1 MLNVLIGVC
10 LAYVIALFAVAFW
23 AERTSMQGRANWL
36 RSPMIYTL
44 SLSIYCTGWTFYG
57 AVGYAA
63 RSGLEFVTIYLG
75 PSLVLLGWWWILRKL
90 VRIGRAQRVTSIAD
104 LISSRFGKSNGLG
117 VLVTI
122 LAIVG
127 TTPYIALQL
136 QSVTLSFG
144 AFANS
149 ESLSDNTAAL
159 WLGAGLALFT
169 ILFGTRNLDVNER
182 HHGVVMAIAVEA
194 VVKLCA
200 LVAVGVFVVWGV
212 LGGIGPVLNEI
223 DTSKVATWDVNGNRW
238 IALTFLSGAA
248 FLCLPRMFQVLVVE
262 NADEGHLHTA
272 SWAFPAYLMLMSL
285 FVIPIAVA
293 GLKILPSGSNPD
305 LFVLSLPLSLEQ
317 DALAMFAFIG
327 GFSSAT
333 SMVIVASLALAT
345 MVSNH
350 IVMPIWIKWSEHRV
364 REFGDVR
371 RIILIS
377 RRFAILLIILL
388 GYIYYWISGG
398 GAALAAIGLVSFAGV
413 TQVLP
418 AMLGGIFWRGANRI
432 GATAGL
438 LVGFA
443 IWLYT
448 LFLPSLGNVYS
459 ATFLAEGPWGIWWL
473 RPQALFGVT
482 ELDPLVHAL
491 FWSMSLN
498 ALAFFAGS
506 LISFPTPIER
516 LQGAQIVN
524 VYDHSPT
531 QRGWSGRAAQS
542 EDLMIMAQR
551 ILGVKQARALF
562 QAEVQNQGGQGY
574 LPDPTPEFLRT
585 LERELAGSVGAATAH
600 AMIGQTV
607 GGTSVSVQDLMAVAD
622 EAAQIM
628 EYSNRLEEQSRELTR
643 TAQELQ
649 SANEKL
655 TQISIQKDAF
665 LSQVSHELRTPM
677 TSILS
682 FAQILR
688 DGASLK
694 GQEQSRYASIIHD
707 ESVRLTRLLDDL
719 LDLSV
724 LENGQVNLNIATG
737 RVQDLIDRSIATV
750 VAGDA
755 AMQMQIDCN
764 VPDDLHSLTT
774 DLDRLGQV
782 FINLISNAKKYCDAA
797 SPKLKISAHQS
808 GSDVIIDFVDNGI
821 GIPAQDREFI
831 FEKFARVGE
840 QKTGGAGLGLA
851 ICKEIIAR
859 LGGEITYLSGHRG
872 AAFRVQVPANFHSA

>member
-1 MLNVLIGVC
+1 
-10 LAYVIALFAVAFW
+10 
-23 AERTSMQGRANWL
+23 
-36 RSPMIYTL
+36 
-44 SLSIYCTGWTFYG
+44 
-57 AVGYAA
+57 
-63 RSGLEFVTIYLG
+63 
-75 PSLVLLGWWWILRKL
+75 
-90 VRIGRAQRVTSIAD
+90 
-104 LISSRFGKSNGLG
+104 
-117 VLVTI
+117 
-122 LAIVG
+122 
-127 TTPYIALQL
+127 
-136 QSVTLSFG
+136 
-144 AFANS
+144 
-149 ESLSDNTAAL
+149 
-159 WLGAGLALFT
+159 
-169 ILFGTRNLDVNER
+169 
-182 HHGVVMAIAVEA
+182 
-194 VVKLCA
+194 
-200 LVAVGVFVVWGV
+200 
-212 LGGIGPVLNEI
+212 
-223 DTSKVATWDVNGNRW
+223 
-238 IALTFLSGAA
+238 
-248 FLCLPRMFQVLVVE
+248 
-262 NADEGHLHTA
+262 
-272 SWAFPAYLMLMSL
+272 
-285 FVIPIAVA
+285 
-293 GLKILPSGSNPD
+293 
-305 LFVLSLPLSLEQ
+305 
-317 DALAMFAFIG
+317 
-327 GFSSAT
+327 
-333 SMVIVASLALAT
+333 
-345 MVSNH
+345 
-350 IVMPIWIKWSEHRV
+350 
-364 REFGDVR
+364 
-371 RIILIS
+371 
-377 RRFAILLIILL
+377 
-388 GYIYYWISGG
+388 
-398 GAALAAIGLVSFAGV
+398 
-413 TQVLP
+413 
-418 AMLGGIFWRGANRI
+418 MLGGIFWRGANRI

-498 ALAFFAGS
+498 AIAFFVGS

-750 VAGDA
+750 VAGHA
-755 AMQMQIDCN
+755 AMQMQIDCKIPN
-764 VPDDLHSLTT
+764 DLHSLTT

-808 GSDVIIDFVDNGI
+808 GSDVIIDFVDNGN
-821 GIPAQDREFI
+821 GIPAQDRDFI

-872 AAFRVQVPANFHSA
+872 AAFRVQVPVNFHAT

>member
-1 MLNVLIGVC
+1 
-10 LAYVIALFAVAFW
+10 
-23 AERTSMQGRANWL
+23 
-36 RSPMIYTL
+36 
-44 SLSIYCTGWTFYG
+44 
-57 AVGYAA
+57 
-63 RSGLEFVTIYLG
+63 
-75 PSLVLLGWWWILRKL
+75 
-90 VRIGRAQRVTSIAD
+90 
-104 LISSRFGKSNGLG
+104 
-117 VLVTI
+117 
-122 LAIVG
+122 
-127 TTPYIALQL
+127 
-136 QSVTLSFG
+136 
-144 AFANS
+144 
-149 ESLSDNTAAL
+149 
-159 WLGAGLALFT
+159 
-169 ILFGTRNLDVNER
+169 
-182 HHGVVMAIAVEA
+182 
-194 VVKLCA
+194 
-200 LVAVGVFVVWGV
+200 
-212 LGGIGPVLNEI
+212 
-223 DTSKVATWDVNGNRW
+223 
-238 IALTFLSGAA
+238 
-248 FLCLPRMFQVLVVE
+248 
-262 NADEGHLHTA
+262 
-272 SWAFPAYLMLMSL
+272 
-285 FVIPIAVA
+285 
-293 GLKILPSGSNPD
+293 
-305 LFVLSLPLSLEQ
+305 
-317 DALAMFAFIG
+317 
-327 GFSSAT
+327 
-333 SMVIVASLALAT
+333 
-345 MVSNH
+345 
-350 IVMPIWIKWSEHRV
+350 
-364 REFGDVR
+364 
-371 RIILIS
+371 
-377 RRFAILLIILL
+377 
-388 GYIYYWISGG
+388 
-398 GAALAAIGLVSFAGV
+398 
-413 TQVLP
+413 
-418 AMLGGIFWRGANRI
+418 
-432 GATAGL
+432 
-438 LVGFA
+438 
-443 IWLYT
+443 
-448 LFLPSLGNVYS
+448 
-459 ATFLAEGPWGIWWL
+459 
-473 RPQALFGVT
+473 VT

-498 ALAFFAGS
+498 ALAFFVGS
-506 LISFPTPIER
+506 LISFPTPVER

-551 ILGVKQARALF
+551 ILGVKQVRALF

-607 GGTSVSVQDLMAVAD
+607 GGTSVSVQDLIAVAD

-750 VAGDA
+750 IAGDA
-755 AMQMQIDCN
+755 AMQMQIDCKI
-764 VPDDLHSLTT
+764 PDDLHSLTT

-782 FINLISNAKKYCDAA
+782 FINLISNAKKYCDAV
-797 SPKLKISAHQS
+797 SPKLQISAHQS

-821 GIPAQDREFI
+821 GIPARDRDFI

-859 LGGEITYLSGHRG
+859 LGGEITYLSGQRG
-872 AAFRVQVPANFHSA
+872 AAFRVQVPVNFHAA

>member
-1 MLNVLIGVC
+1 
-10 LAYVIALFAVAFW
+10 
-23 AERTSMQGRANWL
+23 
-36 RSPMIYTL
+36 
-44 SLSIYCTGWTFYG
+44 
-57 AVGYAA
+57 
-63 RSGLEFVTIYLG
+63 
-75 PSLVLLGWWWILRKL
+75 
-90 VRIGRAQRVTSIAD
+90 
-104 LISSRFGKSNGLG
+104 
-117 VLVTI
+117 
-122 LAIVG
+122 
-127 TTPYIALQL
+127 
-136 QSVTLSFG
+136 
-144 AFANS
+144 
-149 ESLSDNTAAL
+149 
-159 WLGAGLALFT
+159 
-169 ILFGTRNLDVNER
+169 
-182 HHGVVMAIAVEA
+182 
-194 VVKLCA
+194 
-200 LVAVGVFVVWGV
+200 
-212 LGGIGPVLNEI
+212 
-223 DTSKVATWDVNGNRW
+223 
-238 IALTFLSGAA
+238 
-248 FLCLPRMFQVLVVE
+248 
-262 NADEGHLHTA
+262 
-272 SWAFPAYLMLMSL
+272 
-285 FVIPIAVA
+285 
-293 GLKILPSGSNPD
+293 
-305 LFVLSLPLSLEQ
+305 
-317 DALAMFAFIG
+317 
-327 GFSSAT
+327 
-333 SMVIVASLALAT
+333 
-345 MVSNH
+345 
-350 IVMPIWIKWSEHRV
+350 
-364 REFGDVR
+364 
-371 RIILIS
+371 
-377 RRFAILLIILL
+377 
-388 GYIYYWISGG
+388 
-398 GAALAAIGLVSFAGV
+398 
-413 TQVLP
+413 
-418 AMLGGIFWRGANRI
+418 
-432 GATAGL
+432 
-438 LVGFA
+438 
-443 IWLYT
+443 
-448 LFLPSLGNVYS
+448 
-459 ATFLAEGPWGIWWL
+459 
-473 RPQALFGVT
+473 VT

-498 ALAFFAGS
+498 ALAFFVGS

-750 VAGDA
+750 IAGDA
-755 AMQMQIDCN
+755 AMQMQIDCKI
-764 VPDDLHSLTT
+764 PDDLHSLTT

-797 SPKLKISAHQS
+797 SPKLQISAHQS

-821 GIPAQDREFI
+821 GIPAQDRDFI

-872 AAFRVQVPANFHSA
+872 AAFRVQVPVNFHAA